1 MFYVNRMKYSLICAS
16 IFTLNY
22 CAKKESEI
30 KSIEREET
38 VNNRKE
44 QKSVWLN
51 STKELMDQKSG
62 TFQIK
67 DKLDL
72 PVIFEWQVIDPK
84 SLEFTQEIKQVS
96 HLLVDT
102 YTQMEL
108 DFTKKYPNS
117 ISNEYF
123 LKTLEPLFKSGLENV
138 DWKLVE
144 DQIKSTFDQF
154 FANTDFSMFAGKDE
168 FHLFVFAKNIQNGEY
183 LGFIQ
188 FLITP
193 EYQDGTIKIAYFGV
207 SQVANKYNLEH
218 FLIASVFK
226 LIPNIKRL
234 FLHTRVTNQKAIDLY
249 YSLGFKKFAG
259 NLPNWIDLEYTTDK
273 TDILQNIANKLN

>member
-1 MFYVNRMKYSLICAS
+1 MFYVNHMKYSFICAL
-16 IFTLNY
+16 IFTLNC

-38 VNNRKE
+38 VNNQKE
-44 QKSVWLN
+44 QSVWLN
-51 STKELMDQKSG
+51 STKELMGQKSG

-67 DKLDL
+67 DKPNL
-72 PVIFEWQVIDPK
+72 PIIFEWQVIDPK
-84 SLEFTQEIKQVS
+84 SPEFTQRIKQVS
-96 HLLVDT
+96 NLLVDT

-108 DFTKKYPNS
+108 EFTKKHPDL

-123 LKTLEPLFKSGLENV
+123 LKSLEPLLKDLENV

-144 DQIKSTFDQF
+144 NQIKSTFDQF
-154 FANTDFSMFAGKDE
+154 FTNTDFSMFAGKDE
-168 FHLFVFAKNIQNGEY
+168 FHIFVFAKNAQNNEY

-193 EYQDGTIKIAYFGV
+193 EFQDGTIKIAYFGV
-207 SQVANKYNLEH
+207 NQVASKYNLEQ

-226 LIPNIKRL
+226 LVQNIQKI
-234 FLHTRVTNQKAIDLY
+234 FLHTRITNQKAIDLY
-249 YSLGFKKFAG
+249 YSLGFQKFAG
-259 NLPNWIDLEYTTDK
+259 NLPNWIDLEYLTDK
-273 TDILQNIANKLN
+273 TDILQNAANKLN